1 VELAV
6 RSLGWAGDERDLAF
20 FGWKHDDNPFGPS
33 PIWGALDGDRLA
45 GFRTFLRWRFE
56 EGRTPIEPTPIEP
69 TPIEPTP
76 IEPTPIEM
84 VRAVDT
90 ATHPD
95 HQGRG
100 VFTRLT
106 LHAVE
111 EMTADGIGAVY
122 NTPNDQ
128 SRPGYLKMG
137 WHVLGRPRI
146 LVMPETPATV
156 VRMLRAREAAAKWSE
171 PVAVGE
177 PAAGVG
183 DAPERPSTGS
193 IRRRAVEGYT
203 RWRYGFEPL
212 HYRSVEV
219 RGGLMVFRVRRR
231 GPLREVAIVEWRS
244 DRRDPRAVHR
254 LVREVGDY
262 AVGVGLPGVSGLLPL
277 PRQGPIVTWRPLA
290 RAGVPALTDLALD
303 LGDLEL
309 F

>member
-1 VELAV
+1 M
-6 RSLGWAGDERDLAF
+6 
-20 FGWKHDDNPFGPS
+20 
-33 PIWGALDGDRLA
+33 WGAFADGRLA

-56 EGRTPIEPTPIEP
+56 EDGTPL
-69 TPIEPTP
+69 
-76 IEPTPIEM
+76 EM

-95 HQGRG
+95 HQGQG
-100 VFTRLT
+100 IFSRLT
-106 LHAVE
+106 RHAVE
-111 EMTADGIGAVY
+111 EMTAAGRAAVY

-137 WHVLGRPRI
+137 WHVLGRPQI
-146 LVMPETPATV
+146 LVMPDTPLTV

-171 PVAVGE
+171 PVTVGE
-177 PAAGVG
+177 PAALVG
-183 DAPERPSTGS
+183 DTDVRPSSPGS
-193 IRRRAVEGYT
+193 IRRRSPEGYA

-212 HYRSVEV
+212 QYRSVEV
-219 RGGLMVFRVRRR
+219 RGGRMVFRVRRR

-244 DRRDPRAVHR
+244 SRPDPRAVRR

-262 AVGVGLPGVSGLLPL
+262 AVGVGLPRRSGLLPL
-277 PRQGPIVTWRPLA
+277 PRQGPVVTWRPLA
-290 RAGVPALTDLALD
+290 RPGVPRLADLAFD